1 MGAFEM
7 VRAFS
12 KRLGI
17 SPDYEIGNTGI
28 MAAIFWQTY
37 DFIDDELNNGF
48 FTEFHVNPSLCGNG
62 HDQLYWI
69 SLVLPR

>member
-1 MGAFEM
+1 MGMFGMER
-7 VRAFS
+7 VSSR
-12 KRLGI
+12 RLGI
-17 SPDYEIGNTGI
+17 SPAYEIGNTGI
-28 MAAIFWQTY
+28 VASIFWQTY